1 MATWHG
7 GRTDVTS
14 TRPGRTAVNQPPVFP
29 HGQGGLAVG
38 SWLLGMRQFLVPFG
52 LDRSHRGDRRIR
64 GVRADRSRLFVIFD
78 PGLPGWSGHR
88 LRRDCSGN
96 VTVRRETLE
105 LPERRCRM
113 PAVRPVVR
121 AAAPADAEQV
131 AAIFAH
137 YVATSVATFEEVAP
151 TAADWRRRLGDLAGR
166 NLPFLVAEADGDGP
180 VCGFAYAS
188 PWRPKPA
195 YRHTVEDTV
204 YLSPGH
210 TGRGLG
216 SALLG
221 GLLAGCAAAGARQV
235 IAVIADTG
243 SDASAALHRRFG
255 FTQAGVLAGVGRKH
269 GRWIDTV
276 LMQKDL
282 GSGE

>member
-1 MATWHG
+1 
-7 GRTDVTS
+7 
-14 TRPGRTAVNQPPVFP
+14 
-29 HGQGGLAVG
+29 
-38 SWLLGMRQFLVPFG
+38 
-52 LDRSHRGDRRIR
+52 
-64 GVRADRSRLFVIFD
+64 
-78 PGLPGWSGHR
+78 
-88 LRRDCSGN
+88 
-96 VTVRRETLE
+96 
-105 LPERRCRM
+105 M
-113 PAVRPVVR
+113 PAAQPVVR

>member
-1 MATWHG
+1 
-7 GRTDVTS
+7 
-14 TRPGRTAVNQPPVFP
+14 
-29 HGQGGLAVG
+29 
-38 SWLLGMRQFLVPFG
+38 
-52 LDRSHRGDRRIR
+52 
-64 GVRADRSRLFVIFD
+64 
-78 PGLPGWSGHR
+78 LPAA
-88 LRRDCSGN
+88 L
-96 VTVRRETLE
+96 
-105 LPERRCRM
+105 
-113 PAVRPVVR
+113 PVVR
-121 AAAPADAEQV
+121 PAAPADAELV

-151 TAADWRRRLGDLAGR
+151 TAADWRQRLDDLAAR
-166 NLPFLVAEADGDGP
+166 NLPFLVAEAAERDGS

-210 TGRGLG
+210 TGRGIG

-221 GLLAGCAAAGARQV
+221 GLLAGCADAGARQV

-255 FTQAGVLAGVGRKH
+255 FTPAGRLAGVGRKH

-282 GSGE
+282 GPGR